1 MCRGCESLHP
11 RFMAA
16 TTGKSPHDAA
26 SFATDAARAENLL
39 NDLEQHR
46 RELIGYCSLKLGSIL
61 EADDAAQETIL
72 KAWRGM
78 ARFEERSTMRTW
90 LYRIATNVCLD
101 MLRRPQQR
109 ALPIGLGL
117 SPAMDSISSAMLA
130 RHTSARTVCDRSAQW
145 GGDDPAEL
153 TESRESVRLAL
164 ATALRHLPPRQVAVL
179 ILRDVLRWSAADVA
193 QLLGTTV
200 TAVNERGAEGSRH
213 PGRSRLRPSSF
224 GPVGHR
230 PPGSAREVPRG
241 VRAFRRRVAGGAP
254 PRGRCPGRPTA
265 GPRPR
270 RVMDTTI
277 GCHPLT
283 VGARGRRSGHS
294 RFIIARASFSMSM
307 KRSPETSTI
316 TCLMAPPVNAQGAVP
331 G

>member
-1 MCRGCESLHP
+1 
-11 RFMAA
+11 MAA
-16 TTGKSPHDAA
+16 TTGESPHDAA

-200 TAVNERGAEGSRH
+200 TAVNSAVRRARATLADPDS
-213 PGRSRLRPSSF
+213 
-224 GPVGHR
+224 GP
-230 PPGSAREVPRG
+230 
-241 VRAFRRRVAGGAP
+241 
-254 PRGRCPGRPTA
+254 
-265 GPRPR
+265 
-270 RVMDTTI
+270 
-277 GCHPLT
+277 
-283 VGARGRRSGHS
+283 RRSGPS
-294 RFIIARASFSMSM
+294 DTALRARLARYLEAFE
-307 KRSPETSTI
+307 RSDVES
-316 TCLMAPPVNAQGAVP
+316 LAALLREDVALGGRPPARVRG